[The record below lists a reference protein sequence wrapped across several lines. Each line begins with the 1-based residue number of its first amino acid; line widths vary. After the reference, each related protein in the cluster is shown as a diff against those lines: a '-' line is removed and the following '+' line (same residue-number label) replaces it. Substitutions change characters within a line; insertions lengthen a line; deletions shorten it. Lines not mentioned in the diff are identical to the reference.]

1 MATDD
6 MEGTTPDSDLHGEA
20 LSKALSPVL
29 LLTFIFFLHF
39 VARQMAGPLLPA
51 MESELGISHAQS
63 GLFIFFMGVGLFI
76 SQISSPYL
84 AGTWGYRKCI
94 LSSLVGMA
102 AVTAMLGFLDSARAL
117 SLGFLALG
125 VAGGLYVPSGI
136 ALITVVVRPQ
146 DWGKAMGIHELAPNL
161 ALIGVPFLAI
171 ASVAAGSW
179 RIGYLGVAS
188 VTAILAVV
196 YGAVGVDAA
205 AKPSPP
211 SFGRIREITA
221 DPSFWHLCVLLSL
234 AVGVETGVYAMLPLF
249 LVSERGFELAAANHL
264 LGLSRIPGLVMVLL
278 AGWISDRLGPRR
290 TISIALGLTGA
301 TVAVL
306 GIGPQWFLAPGVF
319 LQAAA
324 AACLFPPILAAAS
337 GISSMENRAL
347 TISLSLAVAPVI
359 GGGLLPAA
367 IALAG
372 DLGSFGLGL
381 VGAGVLTASGTA
393 LVPYLRPNQRNT
405 L

>member
-1 MATDD
+1 
-6 MEGTTPDSDLHGEA
+6 
-20 LSKALSPVL
+20 
-29 LLTFIFFLHF
+29 
-39 VARQMAGPLLPA
+39 
-51 MESELGISHAQS
+51 
-63 GLFIFFMGVGLFI
+63 
-76 SQISSPYL
+76 
-84 AGTWGYRKCI
+84 
-94 LSSLVGMA
+94 
-102 AVTAMLGFLDSARAL
+102 
-117 SLGFLALG
+117 
-125 VAGGLYVPSGI
+125 
-136 ALITVVVRPQ
+136 
-146 DWGKAMGIHELAPNL
+146 
-161 ALIGVPFLAI
+161 
-171 ASVAAGSW
+171 
-179 RIGYLGVAS
+179 
-188 VTAILAVV
+188 
-196 YGAVGVDAA
+196 
-205 AKPSPP
+205 
-211 SFGRIREITA
+211 
-221 DPSFWHLCVLLSL
+221 
-234 AVGVETGVYAMLPLF
+234 MLPLF

-405 L
+405 V